1 MTPLPARLRLA
12 WAGPWNRRS
21 AIAAFG
27 GQIVARLAALGHTV
41 EVFRT
46 ETGAQA
52 SLPALPA
59 PGAIHAPFT
68 PMAGFFDG
76 VIVNVGDNF
85 GFHGAGLPLLSRVP
99 AVAVLHD
106 ADMDG
111 FRDGW
116 RGYAAVGGV
125 LHGADASLIEG
136 GQESPLALAASLSVG
151 AVVHGPHYRA
161 RVEALCPG
169 PVVAIPLGLDFPDL
183 PPPRPIGGKL
193 VVATIGHV
201 NANKRADQVIR
212 AIGASPR
219 LRDRVHYIV
228 IGEIGDAERARLTA
242 LAERVGAPRPDF
254 TGWVSDTTLH
264 ILLVGV
270 DVICCLR
277 HPVLEGGSASLL
289 LALRSGR
296 PTLVSDQGSYAE
308 VPDEL
313 VLKCPPGREAA
324 HVLHHLET
332 VLDDPRAAEDMGRRA
347 RDYAESVHSPEAYV
361 AALLPFLERAARA
374 APAIMARRR
383 IGRTLA
389 ELGLPSDPAS
399 TAGAARGL
407 DDLLRGAGKEM
418 CHETGSERLLS
429 A

>member
-1 MTPLPARLRLA
+1 MTLEADAHEFLPLPAA
-12 WAGPWNRRS
+12 
-21 AIAAFG
+21 
-27 GQIVARLAALGHTV
+27 
-41 EVFRT
+41 
-46 ETGAQA
+46 
-52 SLPALPA
+52 
-59 PGAIHAPFT
+59 
-68 PMAGFFDG
+68 
-76 VIVNVGDNF
+76 
-85 GFHGAGLPLLSRVP
+85 
-99 AVAVLHD
+99 
-106 ADMDG
+106 
-111 FRDGW
+111 
-116 RGYAAVGGV
+116 
-125 LHGADASLIEG
+125 
-136 GQESPLALAASLSVG
+136 
-151 AVVHGPHYRA
+151 
-161 RVEALCPG
+161 
-169 PVVAIPLGLDFPDL
+169 
-183 PPPRPIGGKL
+183 
-193 VVATIGHV
+193 
-201 NANKRADQVIR
+201 
-212 AIGASPR
+212 
-219 LRDRVHYIV
+219 
-228 IGEIGDAERARLTA
+228 
-242 LAERVGAPRPDF
+242 
-254 TGWVSDTTLH
+254 TLH

>member
-1 MTPLPARLRLA
+1 MTLRLA
-12 WAGPWNRRS
+12 WAGPWNKRS

-27 GQIVARLAALGHTV
+27 GEIVAGLADRGHRV

-46 ETGAQA
+46 ETGEQA
-52 SLPALPA
+52 LLPALAA
-59 PGAIHAPFT
+59 PGPVHAPAALT
-68 PMAGFFDG
+68 AELLNGCFDA
-76 VIVNVGDNF
+76 VLVNMGDHF
-85 GFHGAGLPLLSRVP
+85 GFHGAAFPILSRVP
-99 AVAVLHD
+99 AVAVMHD
-106 ADMDG
+106 ANMDNLTNG
-111 FRDGW
+111 LRAL
-116 RGYAAVGGV
+116 AAARV
-125 LHGADASLIEG
+125 LEPAWPEAGAV
-136 GQESPLALAASLSVG
+136 SPLDFAASLSVG
-151 AVVHGPHYRA
+151 AVVHSGHYKA
-161 RVEALCPG
+161 RVQAACPG
-169 PVVAIPLGLDFPDL
+169 AVATIPLAMSFAEL
-183 PPPRPIGGKL
+183 PPPRPIGERL

-201 NANKRADQVIR
+201 NANKRVDQVVR
-212 AIGASPR
+212 ALGASPR
-219 LRDRVHYIV
+219 LRSHAHYLV
-228 IGEIGDAERARLTA
+228 IGAIGDADRARLTE

-254 TGWVSDTTLH
+254 TGWVSDTTLY
-264 ILLVGV
+264 ILLAGV

-277 HPVLEGGSASLL
+277 HPVLEGGSASLI

-324 HVLHHLET
+324 HVLYHLET
-332 VLDDPRAAEDMGRRA
+332 ILDDPRAAEAMGRRA

-361 AALLPFLERAARA
+361 AALLPFLERTARA

-389 ELGLPSDPAS
+389 DLGLPSDPAS